1 MSHFVPRTFLCT
13 LLLCVVLNP
22 YNSASSPICTENRIN
37 HDVLNSKRGASL
49 QAPYAPSQDE
59 VYWRT
64 QFNQQN
70 DGTKCAAPRY
80 SDPEYANQQNS
91 VKGMPVQ
98 STLVHKIQPNG
109 LLDNSTKLQNV
120 HLYSGSSVRE
130 DVRTNGLTGKKLQQQ
145 QLHQAPNTHPTQAPP
160 SEGRPSTPPPQQ
172 QQAPP
177 SEGRPSNTPNPPPQE
192 MEYPPQQQA
201 QQGLQPPPLTSTP
214 RVLPSI
220 DVSNGDGKRSRVPS
234 LLNEIKETLL
244 IRPQII
250 EAKLKNLEQALLN
263 NKLIT
268 ESKLQEVK
276 QVLSDRELI
285 GKKKRSVFKVL
296 KENFLSNPSIRKLM
310 LKELEDIL
318 LGNELNTEYIL
329 SVLNKNKFSKRLAY
343 LPLLNIFGRF
353 IISRKLIDE
362 SKLKELKGILLSD
375 QPITESQL
383 HELKV
388 LLVDVL
394 HNITNADKSATSQKK
409 VSNYHII
416 RPVPPDVDAYYLS
429 QRPFDSAI
437 NVDAR
442 YPDHHLLQNVHSNK
456 NRNSL
461 PRREALHIEHP
472 LVVRRTNLKRRE
484 NLSLEVDRWRRTK
497 KDAHYKR
504 NVSQKADLVK
514 KNELL
519 KKKVL
524 READL
529 VKENDLLEKRILRKD
544 HLIGT
549 SNLKRGH
556 TIFLPKYGDSIDENS
571 AIDRREILQK
581 NELIEKIHVRKD
593 IKELTPKKDSLEKV
607 PVEIT
612 PKDKLPPKGNSLEKV
627 IPVQITPKDDK
638 LPKSDPLVKV
648 PVEITP
654 KDDKL
659 PKSDPLVKVPVEIT
673 TKDKLRKSDP
683 LVKVPV
689 EITPKDDKLRKS
701 DPLVKVPV
709 EIITKDKLTKSD
721 VANKTDKTEIEQ
733 ITKKKQWTIEIHMSG
748 KKQKDEIITSK
759 KKKKKTTIITT
770 HMCER
775 NKKNEL
781 TDDTLDSKSKEDDK
795 NVEEEEKAVA
805 KKKKF
810 KVDVHLE
817 KKRKK
822 KGKPV
827 IKKKKWMIEAIM
839 KNVAPKKE
847 LEILKELPV
856 SHVIDVDVNDPLYR
870 TKEEILFESILAN
883 PIKEP
888 SRKKKRARLLRKLA
902 IYGLVPTLAIGAIIG
917 FTIGYIHVA
926 PVDAIL
932 DSTALGIRT
941 TASLVRENVSNI
953 AATAGECATKAAGST
968 LSSGGSLLGILS
980 SIVLK
985 AAECTLSTAVSTAEV
1000 VVDASFEGAAVAS
1013 SYGTLYGVL
1022 QSLFPSLIAVSV
1034 AVLIFILFLYL
1045 DERGKMEWFH
1055 RYRRKFMKN
1064 LKRKYN
1070 EFKMS
1075 RKGKRRRKWYRKF
1088 LSEMN
1093 T

>member
-1 MSHFVPRTFLCT
+1 MSHFVPKTFICT

-22 YNSASSPICTENRIN
+22 YNSTSSPICTENRIN
-37 HDVLNSKRGASL
+37 HHVLNSKCGASL
-49 QAPYAPSQDE
+49 QAPYASLQNNLPYS
-59 VYWRT
+59 T

-70 DGTKCAAPRY
+70 DGLKCAAPSY

-98 STLVHKIQPNG
+98 STLVHKIQANG

-120 HLYSGSSVRE
+120 HLYSGSSI
-130 DVRTNGLTGKKLQQQ
+130 
-145 QLHQAPNTHPTQAPP
+145 
-160 SEGRPSTPPPQQ
+160 
-172 QQAPP
+172 
-177 SEGRPSNTPNPPPQE
+177 
-192 MEYPPQQQA
+192 
-201 QQGLQPPPLTSTP
+201 QQGLQPPP
-214 RVLPSI
+214 SI
-220 DVSNGDGKRSRVPS
+220 DASNGGGGKQSRIMS

-250 EAKLKNLEQALLN
+250 EAKLKKLEQALLN

-268 ESKLQEVK
+268 ESKLKEVK
-276 QVLSDRELI
+276 QVLSDREII

-329 SVLNKNKFSKRLAY
+329 SVINKNKFSKRLAY

-353 IISRKLIDE
+353 IVSRKLMDE
-362 SKLKELKGILLSD
+362 SKLKELKGVLLSD
-375 QPITESQL
+375 EPITESQL
-383 HELKV
+383 HDLKV

-394 HNITNADKSATSQKK
+394 HNITNADNNATSQSK

-416 RPVPPDVDAYYLS
+416 RPTPPNVDAYYFS
-429 QRPFDSAI
+429 QRPFDSVI

-442 YPDHHLLQNVHSNK
+442 YPDHHLLQNVHSLK
-456 NRNSL
+456 NRNEF
-461 PRREALHIEHP
+461 PRREPFNSDAFI
-472 LVVRRTNLKRRE
+472 RRTNLKRKE
-484 NLSLEVDRWRRTK
+484 NLSLELDRSRRTK
-497 KDAHYKR
+497 KDEHYKR

-524 READL
+524 READFVHENEL
-529 VKENDLLEKRILRKD
+529 LRKRTFLKEADLEKENDLLEKRLLKKD

-556 TIFLPKYGDSIDENS
+556 TIFLPKYEDSIDENP

-581 NELIEKIHVRKD
+581 NELIKKIH
-593 IKELTPKKDSLEKV
+593 IKEDIRKPTPKRDSLE
-607 PVEIT
+607 
-612 PKDKLPPKGNSLEKV
+612 
-627 IPVQITPKDDK
+627 
-638 LPKSDPLVKV
+638 KV

-659 PKSDPLVKVPVEIT
+659 PKNDSSGKLPVDIT
-673 TKDKLRKSDP
+673 PKDDKLPPKKKSP
-683 LVKVPV
+683 LEKVPV
-689 EITPKDDKLRKS
+689 EITPKDKVPKSHSLEKVIHVGGITLKDKVPKNDSLGKVTPVEGITPKSDKLPKNDS
-701 DPLVKVPV
+701 LEKVIHV
-709 EIITKDKLTKSD
+709 EGNTSKDDKLTKRNF
-721 VANKTDKTEIEQ
+721 ANKTDKKKKIEQ
-733 ITKKKQWTIEIHMSG
+733 ITKKKKWTIEIHMSK
-748 KKQKDEIITSK
+748 KKQTYEIITSK
-759 KKKKKTTIITT
+759 KKKKKTAIIST

-781 TDDTLDSKSKEDDK
+781 IDDTLDSKSKDDDK

-817 KKRKK
+817 KKKKK

-827 IKKKKWMIEAIM
+827 IKKKTWMIEAIM

-888 SRKKKRARLLRKLA
+888 SRKKRRAGLLKKLA

-917 FTIGYIHVA
+917 LTIGYIHVA
-926 PVDAIL
+926 PIDVYL
-932 DSTALGIRT
+932 DSTAVGVKATVDAVVQEAPAIARNFGLCLVDAASEAWT
-941 TASLVRENVSNI
+941 TLFGVSSLFHPFIS
-953 AATAGECATKAAGST
+953 
-968 LSSGGSLLGILS
+968 
-980 SIVLK
+980 
-985 AAECTLSTAVSTAEV
+985 AAECTGKAVASTVSTVTEA
-1000 VVDASFEGAAVAS
+1000 ALEGAAVAT

-1022 QSLFPSLIAVSV
+1022 QIMFPSLIALGV
-1034 AVLIFILFLYL
+1034 AVLIYIIFLYL
-1045 DERGKMEWFH
+1045 DEKGKMEWFH

-1088 LSEMN
+1088 LSKMEYIN
-1093 T
+1093 EEQNAYPNGAVCLKH

>member
-1 MSHFVPRTFLCT
+1 MSHFVPKTFLCT

-22 YNSASSPICTENRIN
+22 YKSTSSPICTENRIN
-37 HDVLNSKRGASL
+37 HDVLNSKCGASL
-49 QAPYAPSQDE
+49 QAPYAPSQDDLSLPA
-59 VYWRT
+59 

-70 DGTKCAAPRY
+70 ARHQCVVQK
-80 SDPEYANQQNS
+80 YAGKQNS
-91 VKGMPVQ
+91 VKC
-98 STLVHKIQPNG
+98 TLAENALVNRIVSNE
-109 LLDNSTKLQNV
+109 LNNSTKLRNV
-120 HLYSGSSVRE
+120 GSYTESNVKG
-130 DVRTNGLTGKKLQQQ
+130 VRTNDSTGKKQQQ
-145 QLHQAPNTHPTQAPP
+145 QHGPYNPPNTPP
-160 SEGRPSTPPPQQ
+160 QQQPHRASNPPPPEPSTPPW
-172 QQAPP
+172 
-177 SEGRPSNTPNPPPQE
+177 PPPRPFNSPDTPSQE
-192 MEYPPQQQA
+192 TEHPPQQQA
-201 QQGLQPPPLTSTP
+201 QQGLQSPPLTSTP
-214 RVLPSI
+214 RVPPCI
-220 DVSNGDGKRSRVPS
+220 DASNGGGKQSRVPS

-296 KENFLSNPSIRKLM
+296 NENFLSNPSIRKLM

-362 SKLKELKGILLSD
+362 SKLKELKGVLLSD

-388 LLVDVL
+388 LLVNVL
-394 HNITNADKSATSQKK
+394 HNINNADNNATSQKK

-416 RPVPPDVDAYYLS
+416 RPVPPDVDAYYFS

-456 NRNSL
+456 NRNALS
-461 PRREALHIEHP
+461 RREPFNSDAFI
-472 LVVRRTNLKRRE
+472 RRANLKGRE
-484 NLSLEVDRWRRTK
+484 NLSLEVNRSRRTK

-581 NELIEKIHVRKD
+581 NELIEKIHVKKD
-593 IKELTPKKDSLEKV
+593 IKELTPKRNSLEKV

-638 LPKSDPLVKV
+638 LPNREPLVKV

-673 TKDKLRKSDP
+673 TKDKL
-683 LVKVPV
+683 
-689 EITPKDDKLRKS
+689 
-701 DPLVKVPV
+701 
-709 EIITKDKLTKSD
+709 TKSD

-733 ITKKKQWTIEIHMSG
+733 ITKKKQWTIEIHMSE
-748 KKQKDEIITSK
+748 KKQTDAIITSK

-770 HMCER
+770 HMCES

-888 SRKKKRARLLRKLA
+888 SRKKRRARLLKKLA

-941 TASLVRENVSNI
+941 TVSNVAEGVPKV
-953 AATAGECATKAAGST
+953 AAAAGGCAAEAASTAINTFELFNPLSWTSTALKVAECALTST
-968 LSSGGSLLGILS
+968 
-980 SIVLK
+980 V
-985 AAECTLSTAVSTAEV
+985 TAAEV
-1000 VVDASFEGAAVAS
+1000 VTESAFEAASVAS

-1022 QSLFPSLIAVSV
+1022 QSLFPSLIAVGI

-1064 LKRKYN
+1064 LKKKYN

-1075 RKGKRRRKWYRKF
+1075 RKIKKRRKWYKKF
-1088 LSEMN
+1088 LSKMEYIN
-1093 T
+1093 EEQNAYAN

>member
-1 MSHFVPRTFLCT
+1 MKCT
-13 LLLCVVLNP
+13 LDQNALV
-22 YNSASSPICTENRIN
+22 NRIVSN
-37 HDVLNSKRGASL
+37 ELK
-49 QAPYAPSQDE
+49 
-59 VYWRT
+59 
-64 QFNQQN
+64 
-70 DGTKCAAPRY
+70 
-80 SDPEYANQQNS
+80 
-91 VKGMPVQ
+91 
-98 STLVHKIQPNG
+98 
-109 LLDNSTKLQNV
+109 NSTKLQSV
-120 HLYSGSSVRE
+120 GSYTE
-130 DVRTNGLTGKKLQQQ
+130 
-145 QLHQAPNTHPTQAPP
+145 
-160 SEGRPSTPPPQQ
+160 
-172 QQAPP
+172 
-177 SEGRPSNTPNPPPQE
+177 SNT
-192 MEYPPQQQA
+192 
-201 QQGLQPPPLTSTP
+201 QQGLQPPP
-214 RVLPSI
+214 SI
-220 DVSNGDGKRSRVPS
+220 DASNGGGGKQSRVMS

-329 SVLNKNKFSKRLAY
+329 SVINKNKFSKRLTY

-353 IISRKLIDE
+353 IISRKLMDE
-362 SKLKELKGILLSD
+362 SKLKELKGVLLSD

-394 HNITNADKSATSQKK
+394 HNITNADNNGTSQNK

-416 RPVPPDVDAYYLS
+416 RPAPPDVDAYYFS

-442 YPDHHLLQNVHSNK
+442 YPDHHLLQNVNSLK
-456 NRNSL
+456 NRNEL
-461 PRREALHIEHP
+461 PRREALHIDHP
-472 LVVRRTNLKRRE
+472 LVRRANLKRRE
-484 NLSLEVDRWRRTK
+484 NLSLEVNRSRRTK

-529 VKENDLLEKRILRKD
+529 VKENELLRKRTFSKEADLLKENDLLEKRLLRKD

-556 TIFLPKYGDSIDENS
+556 TIFLPKYEDFIDENL

-581 NELIEKIHVRKD
+581 NELIKKIHVRKD
-593 IKELTPKKDSLEKV
+593 IKELTPKRDSLEKV

-612 PKDKLPPKGNSLEKV
+612 SKDKIPKGHSLEKV
-627 IPVQITPKDDK
+627 I
-638 LPKSDPLVKV
+638 

-659 PKSDPLVKVPVEIT
+659 P
-673 TKDKLRKSDP
+673 
-683 LVKVPV
+683 
-689 EITPKDDKLRKS
+689 
-701 DPLVKVPV
+701 
-709 EIITKDKLTKSD
+709 KSD

-733 ITKKKQWTIEIHMSG
+733 ITKKKKWTIEIHMSE
-748 KKQKDEIITSK
+748 KKQTDEIITSK
-759 KKKKKTTIITT
+759 KKKKKTAIIST

-781 TDDTLDSKSKEDDK
+781 IDDTLDSKSKDDDK
-795 NVEEEEKAVA
+795 NVEEEKKAVA
-805 KKKKF
+805 KRKKF

-817 KKRKK
+817 KKKKK

-827 IKKKKWMIEAIM
+827 IKKKTWLIGAIM
-839 KNVAPKKE
+839 KNVAPKE
-847 LEILKELPV
+847 LRILKELPV

-888 SRKKKRARLLRKLA
+888 SRKKRRARLLKKLA
-902 IYGLVPTLAIGAIIG
+902 IYGLVPALAIGAIIG

-926 PVDAIL
+926 PVDAVL
-932 DSTALGIRT
+932 DAAVLG
-941 TASLVRENVSNI
+941 LKE
-953 AATAGECATKAAGST
+953 TAGAVAEGVPKMAAGVGQCVADT
-968 LSSGGSLLGILS
+968 AGSLFSGFSFGSILS
-980 SIVLK
+980 SFSNTILT
-985 AAECTLSTAVSTAEV
+985 AAQCTLTSTVTV
-1000 VVDASFEGAAVAS
+1000 VETVTEATFEGAALAS

-1022 QSLFPSLIAVSV
+1022 QSLFPSLIAVGV
-1034 AVLIFILFLYL
+1034 AVLIYIVYLYL

-1055 RYRRKFMKN
+1055 RYRRTFMKN
-1064 LKRKYN
+1064 LKKKYN

-1088 LSEMN
+1088 LSKMEYIN
-1093 T
+1093 EEQNAYPNGAVCLKH

>member
-1 MSHFVPRTFLCT
+1 MKS
-13 LLLCVVLNP
+13 
-22 YNSASSPICTENRIN
+22 SSSPIFTENRIN
-37 HDVLNSKRGASL
+37 QDGLIVERASL

-59 VYWRT
+59 VCWPT

-70 DGTKCAAPRY
+70 ARQPCVVQK
-80 SDPEYANQQNS
+80 YAGQQNS
-91 VKGMPVQ
+91 VKC
-98 STLVHKIQPNG
+98 TLAHNALVNRIVSNE
-109 LLDNSTKLQNV
+109 LNNSTKLRNV
-120 HLYSGSSVRE
+120 GSYTESNVKE
-130 DVRTNGLTGKKLQQQ
+130 GVRTNDSTGKKQQ
-145 QLHQAPNTHPTQAPP
+145 TR
-160 SEGRPSTPPPQQ
+160 RPSNLPNTPPPE
-172 QQAPP
+172 PP
-177 SEGRPSNTPNPPPQE
+177 TPPWSP
-192 MEYPPQQQA
+192 PPQQQA
-201 QQGLQPPPLTSTP
+201 QRPSDTPPLPSTP
-214 RVLPSI
+214 RILPSI
-220 DVSNGDGKRSRVPS
+220 DVSNGGGGKQSRVMS

-250 EAKLKNLEQALLN
+250 EAKLKKLEQALLN

-268 ESKLQEVK
+268 ESKLKEVK
-276 QVLSDRELI
+276 QVLSDREII

-329 SVLNKNKFSKRLAY
+329 SVINKNKFSKRLAY

-353 IISRKLIDE
+353 IVSRKLMDE
-362 SKLKELKGILLSD
+362 SKLKELKGVLLSD

-394 HNITNADKSATSQKK
+394 HNITNADNNATSQNK

-416 RPVPPDVDAYYLS
+416 RPVPPDVDAYYFS

-442 YPDHHLLQNVHSNK
+442 YPDHHLLQNVHSLK
-456 NRNSL
+456 NRNEL
-461 PRREALHIEHP
+461 PRREPFNSDAFI
-472 LVVRRTNLKRRE
+472 RRTNLKRRE
-484 NLSLEVDRWRRTK
+484 NLSLEVDRSRRTK
-497 KDAHYKR
+497 KDEHYKR

-529 VKENDLLEKRILRKD
+529 VKENDLLEKRLLRKD

-556 TIFLPKYGDSIDENS
+556 TIFLPKYGDSIDENP

-581 NELIEKIHVRKD
+581 NELIKKIH
-593 IKELTPKKDSLEKV
+593 IKEDIRKPTPKRDSLE
-607 PVEIT
+607 
-612 PKDKLPPKGNSLEKV
+612 
-627 IPVQITPKDDK
+627 
-638 LPKSDPLVKV
+638 KV

-659 PKSDPLVKVPVEIT
+659 PKSDPLVKVPVEEST
-673 TKDKLRKSDP
+673 
-683 LVKVPV
+683 
-689 EITPKDDKLRKS
+689 
-701 DPLVKVPV
+701 
-709 EIITKDKLTKSD
+709 TKDKLTKSD
-721 VANKTDKTEIEQ
+721 VANKTGKTEIDQ
-733 ITKKKQWTIEIHMSG
+733 ITKKKKWTIEIHMSER
-748 KKQKDEIITSK
+748 KQTDEIITSK
-759 KKKKKTTIITT
+759 KKKKKTAIIST
-770 HMCER
+770 HMCE
-775 NKKNEL
+775 KNHVSEL
-781 TDDTLDSKSKEDDK
+781 TDDTLESKSKDDDK

-817 KKRKK
+817 KKKKK

-827 IKKKKWMIEAIM
+827 IKKKTWIIEAIM

-888 SRKKKRARLLRKLA
+888 SRKKRRAGLLKKLA

-917 FTIGYIHVA
+917 LTIGYIHVA
-926 PVDAIL
+926 PIDVYL
-932 DSTALGIRT
+932 DSTAVG
-941 TASLVRENVSNI
+941 
-953 AATAGECATKAAGST
+953 
-968 LSSGGSLLGILS
+968 
-980 SIVLK
+980 LK
-985 AAECTLSTAVSTAEV
+985 KTAEIV
-1000 VVDASFEGAAVAS
+1000 VQEAPTIALNLGLCLADNVMNSFLETFSLFNPFISAAQCTGNAVASTVSAVTEAALEGAAVAT

-1022 QSLFPSLIAVSV
+1022 QIMFPSLIALGV
-1034 AVLIFILFLYL
+1034 AVLIYIIFLYL
-1045 DERGKMEWFH
+1045 DEKGKMEWFH
-1055 RYRRKFMKN
+1055 RYRRKFIKSI
-1064 LKRKYN
+1064 KKKYN

-1075 RKGKRRRKWYRKF
+1075 RKTKKRKRWYRKF
-1088 LSEMN
+1088 LSKMEYI
-1093 T
+1093 